1 MTTIKATLEVIVQF
15 GSKHGRNAFVFFKGR
30 VLTIDIVGTFETVG
44 GDVLSNPVGVAI
56 STIERGDIGISI
68 DEVVDGTLKK
78 N

>member
-1 MTTIKATLEVIVQF
+1 
-15 GSKHGRNAFVFFKGR
+15 
-30 VLTIDIVGTFETVG
+30 LTIDIVGTFETVG

-68 DEVVDGTLKK
+68 DEVVDRTLKK